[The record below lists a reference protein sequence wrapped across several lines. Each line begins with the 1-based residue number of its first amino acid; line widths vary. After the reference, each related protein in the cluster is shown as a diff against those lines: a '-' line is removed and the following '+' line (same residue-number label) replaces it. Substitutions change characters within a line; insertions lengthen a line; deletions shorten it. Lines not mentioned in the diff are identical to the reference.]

1 MNIITYSINK
11 SEVDLT
17 KTGVKFV
24 DSIET
29 LFKNSDFITIHV
41 PKTKL
46 TFKMVNSKLLSLM
59 KPGAVLV
66 NTSRGDII
74 ESKDIMK
81 KL

>member
-1 MNIITYSINK
+1 MNK
-11 SEVDLT
+11 SEEVLT

-29 LFKNSDFITIHV
+29 LFKDSDFITIHV